1 MPATNRKRTAAL
13 CSVFLAAGVVLGP
26 IGFQQAA
33 SAAPAQAHAGTTTTA
48 PASSGD
54 YKQGFRDGF
63 RSGYRDGRHCH
74 HHPHHDDHHSGKG
87 LSLKDPNRDYQQGF
101 RNGYKSGFR
110 LGRDSC

>member
-13 CSVFLAAGVVLGP
+13 CSVLMAAGIVLTP
-26 IGFQQAA
+26 IGIQQA
-33 SAAPAQAHAGTTTTA
+33 SAAPAQAHVGTTTTA
-48 PASSGD
+48 PASPGD
-54 YKQGFRDGF
+54 YKKGFRDGF

-74 HHPHHDDHHSGKG
+74 HRDGDHRDGKG

-101 RNGYKSGFR
+101 KNGYKSGFR